1 MAKTEYQV
9 EAATEPA
16 SRQPLPVPADHAAVV
31 FVNAEAREMRTRD
44 VMAASSE
51 DAAPTAIPIV
61 VEALLPAFESVRPVK
76 VSARP
81 EVTPG
86 AIWVQAEP
94 VSKYK
99 VPPLTS
105 EATKSRPDVEAAG
118 RAPRVPIVNSLAFTY
133 EAIVLQFWSRRL
145 AARFGPLWLAMVL
158 GIVRFPTGLPT
169 DGMSRQP
176 ISRNARS
183 VRDFMAVP
191 YGAGSIVGRPRSAV
205 VAVPR
210 VLQD

>member
-1 MAKTEYQV
+1 MAKTEYHV

-31 FVNAEAREMRTRD
+31 FVNAGASEMRTRD
-44 VMAASSE
+44 VMAVSSE
-51 DAAPTAIPIV
+51 EAAPTAMPIV
-61 VEALLPAFESVRPVK
+61 VEGFVPPFESVRPVK

-118 RAPRVPIVNSLAFTY
+118 RAPRVPTVSSRALMY
-133 EAIVLQFWSRRL
+133 ETSDAQF
-145 AARFGPLWLAMVL
+145 
-158 GIVRFPTGLPT
+158 
-169 DGMSRQP
+169 
-176 ISRNARS
+176 
-183 VRDFMAVP
+183 
-191 YGAGSIVGRPRSAV
+191 
-205 VAVPR
+205 
-210 VLQD
+210 